1 MDALAECPD
10 IVAGTGKTCIVSNLS
25 YRKRRMFQQFH
36 ASADPVFYNIVK
48 DRTVE
53 GPAEKAAA
61 GFPAKMKCHGKLF
74 QQNAAAII
82 FVDIFQD
89 LLYFLLFLQAVRWYS
104 GGEIR
109 MEDQEFPH
117 LDKDNI
123 YFQFITFLLFT
134 EKAGKFLF
142 KKVCSIALP

>member
-61 GFPAKMKCHGKLF
+61 GFPAKMNCPGKLF
-74 QQNAAAII
+74 QQNAAAISGSA
-82 FVDIFQD
+82 
-89 LLYFLLFLQAVRWYS
+89 LLPPVSPGRQMVLRRGDPHGGPGVSTS
-104 GGEIR
+104 G
-109 MEDQEFPH
+109 
-117 LDKDNI
+117 
-123 YFQFITFLLFT
+123 
-134 EKAGKFLF
+134 
-142 KKVCSIALP
+142 